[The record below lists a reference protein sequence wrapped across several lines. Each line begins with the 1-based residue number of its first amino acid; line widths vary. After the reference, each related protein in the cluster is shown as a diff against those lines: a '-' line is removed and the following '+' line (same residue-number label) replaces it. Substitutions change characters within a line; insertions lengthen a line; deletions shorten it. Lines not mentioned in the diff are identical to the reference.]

1 MPDDRNL
8 AAMRAYYERG
18 EEEARLADG
27 AAGQLEFER
36 TKEIV
41 LRDLPPAP
49 AVVADIGGGPGRYT
63 HWLAGLG
70 YQVVHRDLMPLHVAQ
85 VERDRAAGAHI
96 DSAVA
101 DARDL
106 DLAGASVDAVLLL
119 GPLYHLERRPDRLA
133 ALAEARRIARPGAP
147 VFAAAIN
154 RWAMRLD
161 DVLRR
166 RRYEQFPH
174 LESMLGPLERTG
186 QITPVYP
193 GSFVGYAHRPDQ
205 LRSELRSAG
214 LHVTSLVSVE
224 GPAFLLGDLPERLAD
239 ADGPAGGHG
248 HRPCA
253 GTGPRTARGRNPSA
267 GHRLRQPR
275 RVSGAGRDVSEP
287 GPDQELIRVATP
299 ADGPPSPPS
308 SPRRSA
314 RPMARSWPGWSRRSR
329 QPLPGTRPCRSSP
342 RPPPA
347 RSSATCWAPGTCSTR
362 PGAWSTCWYSARWPW
377 SPLTRVAG
385 SARG

>member
-1 MPDDRNL
+1 
-8 AAMRAYYERG
+8 MRAYYERG

-70 YQVVHRDLMPLHVAQ
+70 YQVAHRDLMPLHVAQ
-85 VERDRAAGAHI
+85 VDRDRAADAHI

-239 ADGPAGGHG
+239 ADGRRVVMDTVRALERVPELLG
-248 HRPCA
+248 A
-253 GTGPRTARGRNPSA
+253 GTHLLATASA
-267 GHRLRQPR
+267 GQGE
-275 RVSGAGRDVSEP
+275 SAE
-287 GPDQELIRVATP
+287 Q
-299 ADGPPSPPS
+299 DG
-308 SPRRSA
+308 
-314 RPMARSWPGWSRRSR
+314 
-329 QPLPGTRPCRSSP
+329 T
-342 RPPPA
+342 
-347 RSSATCWAPGTCSTR
+347 
-362 PGAWSTCWYSARWPW
+362 
-377 SPLTRVAG
+377 
-385 SARG
+385 

>member
-1 MPDDRNL
+1 VPNDQNL

-85 VERDRAAGAHI
+85 VDRDRAADARI

-106 DLAGASVDAVLLL
+106 DLADASVDAVLLL
-119 GPLYHLERRPDRLA
+119 GPLYHLERRPDRVA
-133 ALAEARRIARPGAP
+133 ALAEAGRIARPGAP

-239 ADGPAGGHG
+239 PESRRVVMDTVRALERVPELLG
-248 HRPCA
+248 A
-253 GTGPRTARGRNPSA
+253 GTHLLATASA
-267 GHRLRQPR
+267 SQGESVEQ
-275 RVSGAGRDVSEP
+275 
-287 GPDQELIRVATP
+287 
-299 ADGPPSPPS
+299 DG
-308 SPRRSA
+308 
-314 RPMARSWPGWSRRSR
+314 
-329 QPLPGTRPCRSSP
+329 T
-342 RPPPA
+342 
-347 RSSATCWAPGTCSTR
+347 
-362 PGAWSTCWYSARWPW
+362 
-377 SPLTRVAG
+377 
-385 SARG
+385 

>member
-1 MPDDRNL
+1 VPDDRNL

-27 AAGQLEFER
+27 ADGELEFER

-70 YQVVHRDLMPLHVAQ
+70 YQVAHRDLMPLHVAQ
-85 VERDRAAGAHI
+85 LRQNRAASARI

-106 DLAGASVDAVLLL
+106 DLADASVDAVLLL

-133 ALAEARRIARPGAP
+133 ALSEARRIARPGAP
-147 VFAAAIN
+147 VFAAAIT

-174 LESMLGPLERTG
+174 LESVLGPLERTG

-193 GSFVGYAHRPDQ
+193 GSFVGYTHRPHQ
-205 LRSELRSAG
+205 LRSEVRSAG
-214 LHVTSLVSVE
+214 LRVTSLVSVE
-224 GPAFLLGDLPERLAD
+224 GPAFLLGDLAERLAD
-239 ADGPAGGHG
+239 PDGRRVVIETVRALERVPELLG
-248 HRPCA
+248 A
-253 GTGPRTARGRNPSA
+253 GTHLLATA
-267 GHRLRQPR
+267 H
-275 RVSGAGRDVSEP
+275 
-287 GPDQELIRVATP
+287 
-299 ADGPPSPPS
+299 AD
-308 SPRRSA
+308 RA
-314 RPMARSWPGWSRRSR
+314 
-329 QPLPGTRPCRSSP
+329 
-342 RPPPA
+342 
-347 RSSATCWAPGTCSTR
+347 
-362 PGAWSTCWYSARWPW
+362 
-377 SPLTRVAG
+377 
-385 SARG
+385 